1 VEEMSEGKQK
11 VSKKIENIDI
21 ENQNEG
27 TVN

>member
-1 VEEMSEGKQK
+1 VEEMTEGKQK